1 MPKAHRIESRISE
14 EQMALTCDSSPRG
27 ILPQLCI
34 SPISSSQARH
44 QQEAASA
51 QLEQLHQEA
60 KRQEEVLAREV
71 QEKEAVVRERAA
83 LEVRLQAV
91 ERDREDLSEQLL
103 GLR

>member
-14 EQMALTCDSSPRG
+14 EQRALTCDSPRG

-34 SPISSSQARH
+34 SPISSPQARH